1 MQGRGRG
8 MGVEFSPWGG
18 GRKAETPSLCIP
30 CLELGETVGQERQ
43 LVDSEDGSLH
53 HEAVKW
59 PVP

>member
-1 MQGRGRG
+1 

-30 CLELGETVGQERQ
+30 CLELGETIGQERQ
-43 LVDSEDGSLH
+43 LVDSEDRSLH